1 MQLVKLTTQE
11 DVAAHVAQQIADTIA
26 RKEDASFILASGGT
40 PTKAFDMVPSMLS
53 SPASNAK
60 IIKLDEWVGLSN
72 SDKDSCEHYLT
83 EHVVKPWGIQPE
95 NYIAFDGGELP
106 ETEVE
111 RIQEVMDSMKNPDL
125 CIIGLGMNGHIGFI
139 EPNDGLP
146 VNVSKVTLHSASKAH
161 PMVSG
166 KSNIEFGV
174 SLGLQ
179 EIMSAKKVILM
190 VTGEHKK
197 EIFDKL
203 LKSNVTTSLPASLVK
218 IHPNAEIVYSED
230 VI

>member
-1 MQLVKLTTQE
+1 MQLVQLTTQD
-11 DVAAHVAQQIADTIA
+11 DVAAHVAQQIAETITA
-26 RKEDASFILASGGT
+26 KETASFILASGGT

-53 SPASNAK
+53 QPASKAK
-60 IIKLDEWVGLSN
+60 VIKLDEWVGLSKSN
-72 SDKDSCEHYLT
+72 ENSCEQYLD
-83 EHVVKPWGIQPE
+83 EHVVKPWGITPE
-95 NYIAFDGGELP
+95 NYIAFDGGVAP
-106 ETEVE
+106 EAEVE
-111 RIQEVMDSMKNPDL
+111 RIQNAMAAVQSPDL

-146 VNVSKVTLHSASKAH
+146 VNVSKVDLHVASQSH

-166 KSNIEFGV
+166 KHDVKFGI

-203 LKSNVTTSLPASLVK
+203 LKSKITTSLPASLVK
-218 IHPNAEIVYSED
+218 IHPNAEIVFSED
-230 VI
+230 VL